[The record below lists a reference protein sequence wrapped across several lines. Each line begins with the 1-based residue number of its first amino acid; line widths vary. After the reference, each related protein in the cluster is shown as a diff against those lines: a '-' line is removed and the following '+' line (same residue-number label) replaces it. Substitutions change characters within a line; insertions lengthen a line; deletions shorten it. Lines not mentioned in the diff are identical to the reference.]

1 MKKVNLIQSLLT
13 LMTTVVLC
21 ASLIGCVRTERVVTE
36 EVTTSGKNWVETETT
51 QAVKDRH
58 GHVRIE
64 KQSFYEKVKCVSKKD
79 GHKIEANSPEECFK
93 KGGKV
98 VDKIITKES
107 SEY

>member
-1 MKKVNLIQSLLT
+1 MKRLNLFKVV
-13 LMTTVVLC
+13 TTAVLC
-21 ASLIGCVRTERVVTE
+21 AALIGCVRTERVVTE

-58 GHVRIE
+58 GHVRVE

-79 GHKIEANSPEECFK
+79 GHKIEADSPEACFK
-93 KGGKV
+93 KGGKL